1 SAHSRQSNQASA
13 PSSTGAPVVS
23 RRYATPRNFSAASP
37 PANRRASASW
47 SAARTLMAKPCA
59 ARIRGCVSDPFSTHA
74 STSGGSNETDAT
86 AFAVNP
92 YGRPASISI
101 AVTTATPVAKWPITR
116 RSSLGSSAIPL
127 APARRPR
134 PQVLLAVADRIQQPV
149 PARIGQRERRRLRQE
164 PAAHLV
170 GQLDAPFARRHL

>member
-1 SAHSRQSNQASA
+1 
-13 PSSTGAPVVS
+13 
-23 RRYATPRNFSAASP
+23 
-37 PANRRASASW
+37 
-47 SAARTLMAKPCA
+47 
-59 ARIRGCVSDPFSTHA
+59 
-74 STSGGSNETDAT
+74 ETDAT

-170 GQLDAPFARRHL
+170 GQLDAPFARRHLHPDQAPEHIPARPPPQPQVPRLHRRQPPRARLEHARPL